1 MHNYFMLFIAT
12 INYCLWSFIC
22 DQSSKHALENKLWD
36 GMWLGASFFCL
47 AIAAIA
53 LKDETQAL
61 YQIIYPLFF

>member
-12 INYCLWSFIC
+12 IIYCLWSFIC

-36 GMWLGASFFCL
+36 GMWLGASFLFL
-47 AIAAIA
+47 AIA
-53 LKDETQAL
+53 LKDGTQAL